1 MNGDGGQ
8 LFPRGRVQRAL
19 PDDLPSIVQL
29 RRQAGLPLLQA
40 TIMFLNGT
48 RRMCYA
54 NAGSNIILSP
64 ISINKFL
71 GELPSTVG
79 GLVKML
85 RFLALT
91 PPGQVSKHIYMSK
104 QS

>member
-1 MNGDGGQ
+1 MNGAGDQPSSRGGVR
-8 LFPRGRVQRAL
+8 RGL
-19 PDDLPSIVQL
+19 PDDLHSIVQL
-29 RRQAGLPLLQA
+29 REQAGLPLLQA

-54 NAGSNIILSP
+54 NAGSNTILSP

-71 GELPSTVG
+71 GQLPSTVT

-91 PPGQVSKHIYMSK
+91 PPGQV
-104 QS
+104 

>member
-1 MNGDGGQ
+1 
-8 LFPRGRVQRAL
+8 
-19 PDDLPSIVQL
+19 
-29 RRQAGLPLLQA
+29 
-40 TIMFLNGT
+40 
-48 RRMCYA
+48 MCYA